1 MQNPMPAKDRDPG
14 PDLEAALV
22 ADLSGLYR
30 ILGVETRAVP
40 RNETRIQALA
50 EEIGARRTR
59 LERVRG
65 EPPPHTD

>member
-1 MQNPMPAKDRDPG
+1 MQNPMPAYDRDPG
-14 PDLEAALV
+14 ADLEAALV

-30 ILGVETRAVP
+30 VLRMETGSVP

-50 EEIGARRTR
+50 DEIGARRTR
-59 LERVRG
+59 LSRVRG